1 MANPNIVNVTSI
13 LGKNAFLALTT
24 SFQTIVTNANSS
36 DKILKINSLIINNID
51 GTNAAS
57 VSSVI
62 ANATSLALL
71 GYLANTISV
80 PGDSSLVLI
89 SKDTS
94 IYLLEN
100 QVLRL
105 QASSNSDLHAT
116 ISYEEISWDGF

>member
-24 SFQTIVTNANSS
+24 SSQTIVANSNSS
-36 DKILKINSLIINNID
+36 DKIFKINSLIVNNVD
-51 GTNAAS
+51 GTNASS
-57 VSSVI
+57 VSARI
-62 ANATSLALL
+62 ANDTSGAILGHLAF
-71 GYLANTISV
+71 TISV
-80 PGDSSLVLI
+80 PADSSLVLI

-100 QVLRL
+100 QRIIMNGS
-105 QASSNSDLHAT
+105 ANGDLHAT

>member
-51 GTNAAS
+51 GTNASS

-116 ISYEEISWDGF
+116 ISYEEIS

>member
-24 SFQTIVTNANSS
+24 SYQTIITNANNS
-36 DKILKINSLIINNID
+36 DKILKINSLIVNNID

-62 ANATSLALL
+62 ANATGLALL

-80 PGDSSLVLI
+80 PADSSLVLI

-105 QASSNSDLHAT
+105 QASANSDLHAT

>member
-13 LGKNAFLALTT
+13 YGKTTGLTLTT
-24 SFQTIVTNANSS
+24 SYQDIVTNAQNSG
-36 DKILKINSLIINNID
+36 KILKINTLIINNID

-57 VSSVI
+57 VTGQIVTTSVVFV
-62 ANATSLALL
+62 

-80 PGDSSLVLI
+80 PADSSLVLI

-94 IYLLEN
+94 IYLEEN
-100 QVLRL
+100 MKIRL
-105 QASSNSDLHAT
+105 LASAGSDLSAT

>member
-116 ISYEEISWDGF
+116 ISYEEIS

>member
-51 GTNAAS
+51 GTNASS

>member
-24 SFQTIVTNANSS
+24 SFQTIVTNANNS
-36 DKILKINSLIINNID
+36 DKILKINSLIVNNID

-62 ANATSLALL
+62 ANATGLALL

-80 PGDSSLVLI
+80 PADSSLVLI

-105 QASSNSDLHAT
+105 QASANSDLHAT
-116 ISYEEISWDGF
+116 ISYEEISWDVF